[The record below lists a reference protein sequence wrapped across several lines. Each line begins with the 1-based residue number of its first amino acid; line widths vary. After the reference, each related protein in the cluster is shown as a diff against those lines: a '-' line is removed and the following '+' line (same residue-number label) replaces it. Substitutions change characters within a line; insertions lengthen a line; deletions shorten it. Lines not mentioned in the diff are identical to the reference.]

1 VRDTP
6 ALQHYPHS
14 ARQATNTRP
23 FELLARAGFISRGA
37 LYAIVGILA
46 IKLAAGLGGKA
57 TDQKGALQTIAHQP
71 FGRILLILMVIG
83 FVGYGLWRYVQ
94 AGFGHGPEG
103 GGDPSAMG
111 RVAAFA
117 SGTVYLFFAALSVL
131 ILTGDGGG
139 SGDAQKATGGVLDW
153 PAGRWLVGGAGLIFI
168 GIACYQ
174 AHLGLSQKFLE
185 QSKTEEMSRPV
196 RRWIELIGMFG
207 ITARAVVFA
216 MVGFF
221 LIKAAIEYN
230 PDEAV
235 GLDGVLLELV
245 NGPYGAYL
253 LGIIAAGLIAF
264 GTYSLTDARY
274 RRI

>member
-1 VRDTP
+1 VRDAP

-14 ARQATNTRP
+14 ARQATHTRS
-23 FELLARAGFISRGA
+23 FELFARAGFISRGA

-46 IKLAAGLGGKA
+46 IKLAAGIGGKA
-57 TDQKGALQTIAHQP
+57 TDQKGALQTVAHQP
-71 FGRILLILMVIG
+71 FGRILLILMVLG
-83 FVGYGLWRYVQ
+83 FIGYGLWRYVQ

-103 GGDPSAMG
+103 GGDPSAVG

-131 ILTGDGGG
+131 ILTGDTGG
-139 SGDAQKATGGVLDW
+139 SGGAQKATGGVLDW
-153 PAGRWLVGGAGLIFI
+153 PAGRWLVGAAGLVFL

-174 AHLGLSQKFLE
+174 AYLGLSRKFLE

-196 RRWIELIGMFG
+196 RRWIELIGVFG

-221 LIKAAIEYN
+221 LLKAAIDYN

-235 GLDGVLLELV
+235 GLDGVLRKLLD
-245 NGPYGAYL
+245 GSFGAWV
-253 LGIIAAGLIAF
+253 LGIVAAGLIAF